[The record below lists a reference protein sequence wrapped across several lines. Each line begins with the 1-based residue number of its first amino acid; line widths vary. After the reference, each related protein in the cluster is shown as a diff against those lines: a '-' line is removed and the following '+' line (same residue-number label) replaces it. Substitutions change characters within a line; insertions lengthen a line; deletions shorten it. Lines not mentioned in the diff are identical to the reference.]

1 MKMYDYSYC
10 FFAFITLNW
19 YKNHTNLISDI
30 LDRIKNA
37 RRGDHVIT
45 ISQFF
50 INLYMHLKM
59 SALY

>member
-1 MKMYDYSYC
+1 MIIAIVSLHLLRSIGVR
-10 FFAFITLNW
+10 ITQI
-19 YKNHTNLISDI
+19 LISDI
-30 LDRIKNA
+30 LDRIKNT